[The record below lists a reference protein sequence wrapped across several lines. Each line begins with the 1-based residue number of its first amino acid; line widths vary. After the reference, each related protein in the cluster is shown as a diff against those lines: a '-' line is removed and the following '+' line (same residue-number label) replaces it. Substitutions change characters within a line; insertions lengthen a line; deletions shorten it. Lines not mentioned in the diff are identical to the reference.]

1 MSIFKKETPNPQ
13 WTQYYKLNP
22 LGENIPVYIE
32 NGIQITHI
40 MADNRPVEIRLSV
53 PEKDEPETPQEPMR
67 RFRVYDH
74 DLQEILKQQ
83 DDYSFRT
90 DTGYEM
96 GGTIM
101 KKIYKFRVILS
112 VKSYN
117 EGELYEREIKNILKF
132 YGEEAWI
139 ATAGLLSSNTMSVNV
154 MVLTTDSTLGDIKSD
169 IANTTGF
176 EIKEGY

>member
-1 MSIFKKETPNPQ
+1 
-13 WTQYYKLNP
+13 
-22 LGENIPVYIE
+22 
-32 NGIQITHI
+32 
-40 MADNRPVEIRLSV
+40 
-53 PEKDEPETPQEPMR
+53 
-67 RFRVYDH
+67 
-74 DLQEILKQQ
+74 
-83 DDYSFRT
+83 
-90 DTGYEM
+90 
-96 GGTIM
+96 M

-117 EGELYEREIKNILKF
+117 EGELYEREIKKILKD

-154 MVLTTDSTLGDIKSD
+154 MVLTTELNLGDIKSD

>member
-1 MSIFKKETPNPQ
+1 
-13 WTQYYKLNP
+13 
-22 LGENIPVYIE
+22 
-32 NGIQITHI
+32 
-40 MADNRPVEIRLSV
+40 
-53 PEKDEPETPQEPMR
+53 
-67 RFRVYDH
+67 
-74 DLQEILKQQ
+74 
-83 DDYSFRT
+83 
-90 DTGYEM
+90 
-96 GGTIM
+96 M

-132 YGEEAWI
+132 FGEEAWI

-154 MVLTTDSTLGDIKSD
+154 MVLTSDSTLNEIKSD

>member
-1 MSIFKKETPNPQ
+1 
-13 WTQYYKLNP
+13 
-22 LGENIPVYIE
+22 
-32 NGIQITHI
+32 
-40 MADNRPVEIRLSV
+40 
-53 PEKDEPETPQEPMR
+53 
-67 RFRVYDH
+67 
-74 DLQEILKQQ
+74 
-83 DDYSFRT
+83 
-90 DTGYEM
+90 
-96 GGTIM
+96 M

-117 EGELYEREIKNILKF
+117 EGELYEREIKKILKD

-154 MVLTTDSTLGDIKSD
+154 MVLTSDSILNEIKMD

>member
-1 MSIFKKETPNPQ
+1 
-13 WTQYYKLNP
+13 
-22 LGENIPVYIE
+22 
-32 NGIQITHI
+32 
-40 MADNRPVEIRLSV
+40 
-53 PEKDEPETPQEPMR
+53 
-67 RFRVYDH
+67 
-74 DLQEILKQQ
+74 
-83 DDYSFRT
+83 
-90 DTGYEM
+90 
-96 GGTIM
+96 M

-154 MVLTTDSTLGDIKSD
+154 MVLTSDSILNEIKLDIT
-169 IANTTGF
+169 NTTGF

>member
-1 MSIFKKETPNPQ
+1 
-13 WTQYYKLNP
+13 
-22 LGENIPVYIE
+22 
-32 NGIQITHI
+32 
-40 MADNRPVEIRLSV
+40 
-53 PEKDEPETPQEPMR
+53 
-67 RFRVYDH
+67 
-74 DLQEILKQQ
+74 
-83 DDYSFRT
+83 
-90 DTGYEM
+90 
-96 GGTIM
+96 M

-117 EGELYEREIKNILKF
+117 EALDKYEREIKKILID

-139 ATAGLLSSNTMSVNV
+139 TTAGLLSSNTMSVNV